1 MFDFCCYIV
10 KTDITGIT
18 DIFRKRRVLRS
29 MTELYNRDDVEDIRI
44 SNLKVQGINWIEK
57 ILLKDL
63 TCTKPGSISHLL
75 YGEKPSEQSI
85 NIKLGRFGEFIA
97 KELIKSND
105 MFELLDCGVQMINN
119 KMKDVDLIFMDK
131 IRKIIYYRELKGNIE
146 LDTEKIPATIA
157 KCNDITMFLTNKYG
171 GYNINCAILNWS
183 IYDRQ
188 QLSAGLSNI
197 KTFEKAGLRIEH
209 MGDFLAIVGATWH
222 KGDYY
227 AYFRMIG
234 TKIIRRF
241 VK

>member
-1 MFDFCCYIV
+1 M
-10 KTDITGIT
+10 
-18 DIFRKRRVLRS
+18 
-29 MTELYNRDDVEDIRI
+29 
-44 SNLKVQGINWIEK
+44 
-57 ILLKDL
+57 

-157 KCNDITMFLTNKYG
+157 KCNDITMFLANKYE

-234 TKIIRRF
+234 TKIITRF